1 MHHNFYIHANNIDGV
16 VRKNNR
22 EKCACIIMRAEEGG
36 GFFMIKK
43 YVYSEQYQMNTN
55 VNTIFSICIAV
66 KKTKESYALP

>member
-1 MHHNFYIHANNIDGV
+1 
-16 VRKNNR
+16 
-22 EKCACIIMRAEEGG
+22 MRAEEGG